1 MTRQG
6 RPATPP
12 CQPPSPAAPPG
23 TKGHRAESPG
33 GVRAP
38 RSPLPLFQP
47 LGPAPRSPTTCK
59 QSWHMLRGKRAG
71 GRDAVW
77 HDSVTADHVGG
88 CGLARRLP
96 LKGGTAV
103 TCEDTSPPSTG
114 IAGKRKND
122 FALLLFGGTTC
133 KERLSER
140 SARTIHYGKICSLV
154 TPSDESGSRQT
165 GALGAEHGAHRRPHA
180 EPCPSLGSLAFE
192 SVIVIMAPLKILTK

>member
-23 TKGHRAESPG
+23 TSGHRAESPG

-38 RSPLPLFQP
+38 RSPLPLFRP
-47 LGPAPRSPTTCK
+47 LGPAPRSPTACEK
-59 QSWHMLRGKRAG
+59 GWHMLRGKRAG
-71 GRDAVW
+71 GGGRGCR
-77 HDSVTADHVGG
+77 VTADHVGG

-103 TCEDTSPPSTG
+103 PCEPPPPTSTA

-180 EPCPSLGSLAFE
+180 EPCPSLGSLVFE
-192 SVIVIMAPLKILTK
+192 FVIVIMALLKILTK

>member
-23 TKGHRAESPG
+23 TSGHRAESPG

-38 RSPLPLFQP
+38 RSPLPLFRP
-47 LGPAPRSPTTCK
+47 LGPAPRSPTTRE

-103 TCEDTSPPSTG
+103 TCEDTSPPPP
-114 IAGKRKND
+114 
-122 FALLLFGGTTC
+122 ALLGKEKTTSPC
-133 KERLSER
+133 CFLEERHVKKGFPSAAPGRFIMEKSVPLSPPVT
-140 SARTIHYGKICSLV
+140 SLAPGKPAPWG
-154 TPSDESGSRQT
+154 PSTAHT
-165 GALGAEHGAHRRPHA
+165 GAHTRSPVQVSDRL
-180 EPCPSLGSLAFE
+180 LLN
-192 SVIVIMAPLKILTK
+192 L